1 MCVNDVINLVGE
13 SNILPVSCDIELAN
27 ETPTYA
33 WNISPDSGY
42 VLLND
47 TENNPTTLLSQN
59 PTISF
64 IEPGSYTL
72 SLSVTTECGTDTHSQ
87 TINVLG
93 NPHTKSIDDEN
104 LWFYF
109 DRKLASGKLVK
120 FGDMDLLENNVL
132 ILNFDKYGIV
142 IKKEFF
148 SKEDMKKIKYSEMK
162 TENPVSQDS
171 FVTSFL
177 QSVRQKMYGK
187 RKF

>member
-1 MCVNDVINLVGE
+1 MFIRCKFHMKIFYLLSFISLIGCQLQDPYNNHGIVFLKNRSEKISLNKSNTNDVIK
-13 SNILPVSCDIELAN
+13 
-27 ETPTYA
+27 
-33 WNISPDSGY
+33 
-42 VLLND
+42 
-47 TENNPTTLLSQN
+47 
-59 PTISF
+59 
-64 IEPGSYTL
+64 
-72 SLSVTTECGTDTHSQ
+72 
-87 TINVLG
+87 VLG

-109 DRKLASGKLVK
+109 DRKIASGKLVK
-120 FGDMDLLENNVL
+120 LGDMNLLENNVL
-132 ILNFDKYGIV
+132 ILNFDKYGIL

-162 TENPVSQDS
+162 TNNPVTQDS